1 MIAFIA
7 KRLAAGVVLLVAVSV
22 GTFFLAHT
30 AITDPTVGLLGTT
43 ATEAQREALTI
54 KLGLDRPLIVQF
66 WDWFSHAAIGD
77 FGTSWRNF
85 QSVNDQIAIKLPVTL
100 SVVSFATL
108 LTAFF
113 GITLGMIAGLNPNS
127 MLDRMSKGITVVLF
141 ALPGFWVSLVLVIW
155 FAVNLRWFPAVG
167 YVQPT
172 QSITGWLRSI
182 TLPAVSLSLM
192 GIVVV
197 AEQLRNEVIAV
208 NKQDFV
214 RTLRSRGLSQ
224 GQVIIHILRNACPA
238 ALTMLA
244 IMFVSLLSG
253 AIVVEAIFSLPGI
266 GQLIN
271 SSSQIGDIPV
281 LLGITV
287 VSVIFV
293 VIVNFLLDI
302 ALGWINPKVRVK

>member
-43 ATEAQREALTI
+43 ATEAQRQALTV

-127 MLDRMSKGITVVLF
+127 MLDRISKGITVVLF